1 MYEAQEQFY
10 KTIKP
15 FRDTAVQSMKS
26 FNEMAT
32 VVNDL
37 VLDLTERNIQF
48 GLKLYAS
55 GEKVMQDAF
64 KTQQQFA
71 NNYVQLFAG
80 LPFIPGKQTK

>member
-1 MYEAQEQFY
+1 VYEAQEQFY
-10 KTIKP
+10 NTIKP
-15 FRDTAVQSMKS
+15 FQDAAVQSVKS
-26 FNEMAT
+26 FNEVAT

-48 GLKLYAS
+48 GLKMYAS
-55 GEKVMQDAF
+55 GEKAMLDAV

-80 LPFIPGKQTK
+80 LPFIPGKPAK